1 MAHNY
6 IYESKVS
13 NLKIEHVENKI
24 LGTADYHR
32 FYIVLCDDIQIAVS
46 EHLTAEALTELI
58 EGRDIKL
65 TTLTHQRDEAIKCC
79 DKAVELLGNASKGI
93 RHAQNC
99 DSIQYSDTP
108 CNCDCGE
115 ISKEVQQFLDPPK
128 EVKDGT

>member
-1 MAHNY
+1 MPHNY

-65 TTLTHQRDEAIKCC
+65 ATLARQRDKLR
-79 DKAVELLGNASKGI
+79 VENERLKKQNESLL
-93 RHAQNC
+93 
-99 DSIQYSDTP
+99 
-108 CNCDCGE
+108 E
-115 ISKEVQQFLDPPK
+115 PK
-128 EVKDGT
+128 QSNPNYGG